1 MAPFTVKFY
10 KNNREDKV
18 INIDIINSDITNIK
32 CHILVNSCQNNLGSG
47 SGVHGAIRSA
57 AGQPYIDECNR
68 LMCNRGYKVLNATE
82 YVITDAGN
90 MKNVGKIFNIRAPI
104 NNTDDDSEQEP
115 ALKIAYNN
123 IFDYV
128 IDNNQYTD
136 KVIAMTTLGT
146 GIFNISIGIS
156 TLVLMQSLKHK
167 LKKMLDSSVRRII
180 IVSNDQTQID
190 AIIDMVKQFV
200 KIWNKRSQF
209 ENYTFEIIV

>member
-10 KNNREDKV
+10 KNNQEDKAV
-18 INIDIINSDITNIK
+18 NIDIINSNITNIK

-57 AGQPYIDECNR
+57 AGQPYINECN
-68 LMCNRGYKVLNATE
+68 MIMRGRNQKILNATE

-90 MKNVGKIFNIRAPI
+90 MKDVGKIFNIRAPI
-104 NNTDDDSEQEP
+104 NNTGDDSEQEP

-128 IDNNQYTD
+128 IDNKYTD

-146 GIFNISIGIS
+146 GVFNISIGTS
-156 TLVLMQSLKHK
+156 TNTLMQSLKHK

-190 AIIDMVKQFV
+190 DIIYIVKEFV
-200 KIWNKRSQF
+200 KVWNTRSLF
-209 ENYTFEIIV
+209 DNYTFEINE